1 MSSRNQVLPI
11 DAIRKISKFM
21 SATRYIN
28 HVEMDFDWESES
40 DDWRDP
46 VGVCFAYV
54 QITWDTRI
62 ESSWKVNMKDL
73 TREILHPV
81 YDNDLLHEIQE
92 KYENTDVELA
102 VVDPDGTDENGIA
115 ILIQGSYEKDEE
127 APDDLDYN
135 RKLDFG
141 SDRGKKIKREFKQY
155 VWDAMTSLM
164 KSLLSPPDTPMQP
177 VVTLDNYGD
186 EISYDDNEDYDSD
199 DVDVSDDYKLET
211 TDVFF
216 EKYWIDLF
224 NGEYIVK
231 QNAIG
236 KEYKAFKS
244 TFGLLNNKRIPLSRG
259 VSGIVVRQYKL
270 KF

>member
-1 MSSRNQVLPI
+1 
-11 DAIRKISKFM
+11 M

-28 HVEMDFDWESES
+28 HVEMDFDWESQS
-40 DDWRDP
+40 DDWIDP
-46 VGVCFAYV
+46 VGVCFASV

-62 ESSWKVNMKDL
+62 ESSWKIEMYRM
-73 TREILHPV
+73 TREILHPE
-81 YDNDLLHEIQE
+81 YDSGLLHEIQE
-92 KYENTDVELA
+92 KYENTDVELRGIN
-102 VVDPDGTDENGIA
+102 PDGTDENRIK
-115 ILIQGSYEKDEE
+115 ILIQGLYVKEEE
-127 APDDLDYN
+127 APDDLDYY
-135 RKLDFG
+135 RKVDFE

-177 VVTLDNYGD
+177 VMTLNNSGRK
-186 EISYDDNEDYDSD
+186 ISYDDNEDYDSD
-199 DVDVSDDYKLET
+199 DIYDEYVSDDYKLET

-236 KEYKAFKS
+236 EEYKAFKS
-244 TFGLLNNKRIPLSRG
+244 TFVLLNNKRIPLSRG